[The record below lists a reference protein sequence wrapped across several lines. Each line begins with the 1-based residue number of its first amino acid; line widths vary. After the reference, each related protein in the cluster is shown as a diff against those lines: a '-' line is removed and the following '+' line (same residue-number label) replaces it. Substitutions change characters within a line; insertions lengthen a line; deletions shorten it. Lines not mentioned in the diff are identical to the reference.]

1 MPMHQP
7 DCDEA
12 RRQGESIG
20 QELFTEL
27 VKTHDLYRGR
37 RSKGH
42 ERWEEIRKK
51 FVEIV
56 GELFVEDVCNSF

>member
-12 RRQGESIG
+12 QRQGESIG
-20 QELFTEL
+20 QELFVQL
-27 VKTHDLYRGR
+27 VKEHRLDSGRNKKAHD
-37 RSKGH
+37 
-42 ERWEEIRKK
+42 RWEEIRKK

>member
-12 RRQGESIG
+12 RRRGESIG
-20 QELFTEL
+20 LKLFIQLEREHKLDSGFT
-27 VKTHDLYRGR
+27 VKDHD
-37 RSKGH
+37 
-42 ERWEEIRKK
+42 RWEEIRKK
-51 FVEIV
+51 FVKIV